1 MKRRRFGSSQK
12 HKNPNYSVSGR
23 SETVF
28 FCCIFFFLRTTKGR
42 KKKRTCFCL
51 GPAVS
56 DLCGSGP
63 AVIDLQERFE
73 ISSNLCIFGLSKIW
87 TLGVQKDG
95 FFVGFFGV
103 QIWVAALWFFFFA
116 LREISKFLLL
126 VFLLSVICRAP
137 FL

>member
-1 MKRRRFGSSQK
+1 M
-12 HKNPNYSVSGR
+12 
-23 SETVF
+23 E
-28 FCCIFFFLRTTKGR
+28 GR

-56 DLCGSGP
+56 DLCDSGP
-63 AVIDLQERFE
+63 AVVDLQERFE

-87 TLGVQKDG
+87 TLGVQKAG

-103 QIWVAALWFFFFA
+103 QIWVAALRFFFA

>member
-1 MKRRRFGSSQK
+1 M
-12 HKNPNYSVSGR
+12 SGR
-23 SETVF
+23 SETGF
-28 FCCIFFFLRTTKGR
+28 FGCIFFFHRTTKGR

-87 TLGVQKDG
+87 TLGVQKAG
-95 FFVGFFGV
+95 FFVGFFGA
-103 QIWVAALWFFFFA
+103 QIWVAALWFFFF
-116 LREISKFLLL
+116 I
-126 VFLLSVICRAP
+126 
-137 FL
+137 